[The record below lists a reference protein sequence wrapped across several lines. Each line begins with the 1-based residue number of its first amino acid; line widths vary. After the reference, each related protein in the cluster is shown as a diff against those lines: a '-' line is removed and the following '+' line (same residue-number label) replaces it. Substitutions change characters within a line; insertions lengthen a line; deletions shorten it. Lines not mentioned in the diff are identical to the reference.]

1 MPSPCPTCRP
11 KKTKIVFDINKARNE
26 AKKLAIE
33 NEKTFAIYKTG
44 NALSY
49 TDADNAREKGYTV
62 IEFLSYHI

>member
-11 KKTKIVFDINKARNE
+11 KKTKIVFDINKARSE

-49 TDADNAREKGYTV
+49 TDYDTAIANGYDIKDV
-62 IEFLSYHI
+62 VSRYL